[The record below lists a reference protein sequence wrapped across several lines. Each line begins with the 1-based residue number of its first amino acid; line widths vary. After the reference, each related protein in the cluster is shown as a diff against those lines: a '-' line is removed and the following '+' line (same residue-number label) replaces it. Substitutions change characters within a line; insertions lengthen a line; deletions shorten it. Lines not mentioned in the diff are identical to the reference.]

1 MVNSELNRSQ
11 EYRILVNVKL
21 KNPPIEETI
30 FSFKIMKE
38 KLQETLTNWDSLSE
52 EDKTARFKS
61 TPNNLFIEMFNRHLG
76 RVDYPPDERDDRPS
90 ATQLKIK
97 DEEPDEPRDILLKFD
112 HRYREDGNFAYLI
125 SPVIDIKDFNHI
137 CEQKL
142 LPSKIFQ
149 ISGVFTIIRQYLPPD
164 RRDWITDGLNAI

>member
-1 MVNSELNRSQ
+1 MANSELNRSQ

-21 KNPPIEETI
+21 KNPPIDETI

-52 EDKTARFKS
+52 EDKTSRFKS

-76 RVDYPPDERDDRPS
+76 RVDYPPDERDDRPT
-90 ATQLKIK
+90 ATQLRIK
-97 DEEPDEPRDILLKFD
+97 DEEPEEIRDILLKFD
-112 HRYREDGNFAYLI
+112 PRYREDGNFAYLI
-125 SPVIDIKDFNHI
+125 SPVIDMKDFNHI
-137 CEQKL
+137 CEHLL

-149 ISGVFTIIRQYLPPD
+149 ISGVLTIIRQHLPPD
-164 RRDWITDGLNAI
+164 KRDWITDGRNAI